1 MVCRLF
7 GVSEDWGFGNGFGWL
22 MEFSIVGCFSRRVRW
37 VFFFFFFFI
46 SRKKFHVSVFF
57 FLISSLKF
65 HVAVCVVC
73 PGLRLLCYVVTP
85 VLPLA
90 FTSY

>member
-22 MEFSIVGCFSRRVRW
+22 MEFSIVGCFSRRVRSFS
-37 VFFFFFFFI
+37 FF
-46 SRKKFHVSVFF
+46 FF

-73 PGLRLLCYVVTP
+73 PGLRLLCYIVTP